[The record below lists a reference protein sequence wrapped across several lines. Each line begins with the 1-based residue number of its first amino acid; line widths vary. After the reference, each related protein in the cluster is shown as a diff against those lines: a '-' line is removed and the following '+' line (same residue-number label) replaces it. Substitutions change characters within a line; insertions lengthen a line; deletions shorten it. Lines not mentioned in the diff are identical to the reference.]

1 MPEYAGVGESMI
13 TIQSKRIVVSQLLHC
28 GIDEAWKVITD
39 TRQWVDWGPSVSR
52 VKCAQRYIQPS
63 SIGSIRTV
71 FGFWV
76 PFTITV
82 YEDPHFWSWR
92 IGRFEATGHRLTVI
106 DEKTCRLS
114 FDLPWWVFPY
124 AVICLVALGRISR
137 ICSASAGKG

>member
-1 MPEYAGVGESMI
+1 MPEYSAVGESMI
-13 TIQSKRIVVSQLLHC
+13 TIQSKRIVVSRLLHC
-28 GIDEAWKVITD
+28 AVDEAWRVITD

-82 YEDPHFWSWR
+82 YEHPHFWSWR
-92 IGRFEATGHRLTVI
+92 IGRFEATGHRLAITE
-106 DEKTCRLS
+106 DGFCRIS
-114 FDLPWWVFPY
+114 FDMPWWAFPY
-124 AVICLVALGRISR
+124 VLICAIALRRISR
-137 ICSASAGKG
+137 LLEAGQA